1 MSVLNLKAEGNG
13 RQICWLPMSKIVPNP
28 RQPRKEFDD
37 IALLE
42 LAASIRHF
50 GLLQPITVR
59 RVSDTY
65 EIVMGERRFRA
76 CKLLGQTHIDAF
88 VLPVNGPESA
98 MLALVENLQ
107 RENLHFLE
115 EAEAY
120 SALVSSEMS
129 QDALARRL
137 GKSASAVA
145 NKIRLLKLSPELRR
159 LIMESELTE
168 RHARALLTL
177 PDEDK
182 RMEIAKQAIE
192 KNLTVRQVETMV
204 LEASKK
210 LALPLTG
217 RHVISLARDHRLYL
231 NAIKGIVEQMRQTGV
246 DAQIRTTEYETSVEV
261 RIVFPKQKQ

>member
-1 MSVLNLKAEGNG
+1 MSMLGLKTEGNG
-13 RQICWLPMSKIVPNP
+13 RQICWLPMSKIQPNP
-28 RQPRKEFDD
+28 RQPRKDFDD

-42 LAASIRHF
+42 LASSIRHF

-59 RVSDTY
+59 RVGDNF
-65 EIVMGERRFRA
+65 EIIMGERRFRA
-76 CKLLGQTHIDAF
+76 CKLLGYTHIDAF
-88 VLPVNGPESA
+88 ILPVTGPESA

-145 NKIRLLKLSPELRR
+145 NKIRLLKLSPEIRH
-159 LIMESELTE
+159 LIMESDLTE

-182 RMEIAKQAIE
+182 RLEIAKQAIE
-192 KNLTVRQVETMV
+192 KHLTVRQVELLV
-204 LEASKK
+204 VEASEK
-210 LALPLTG
+210 LAVPLPTG
-217 RHVISLARDHRLYL
+217 RRIVSLVRDHRLYL
-231 NAIKGIVEQMRQTGV
+231 NAIKGIVEQMRQAGV
-246 DAQIRTTEYETSVEV
+246 NAQIKTTECENSVEV
-261 RIVFPKQKQ
+261 RIVFPKQN